1 MSTQTFARRV
11 LIVLGL
17 GTLALILA
25 VALWRASD
33 IFLLA
38 FAGLL
43 LGVLFRTLS
52 NLLERYARLPGGWSL
67 AAAVGLLFVLL
78 GLVGLLIGPR
88 LAGQVDTLLTS
99 LPTSVSGLESQL
111 SRYGWGERLL
121 EQVPVE
127 GALPTSGLFS
137 RLTGT
142 LSTLWTVVLH
152 IIFVFFLA
160 IFFASEPGLY
170 RGGLLR
176 LVPPARRERAGE
188 VVGELYV
195 TLQAWLVGKIVS
207 MTVVGLLIGL
217 GLWLLGMPLALTLGV
232 LAGGLEFIPFFGPFL
247 ASVPAILLAL
257 TESPLQAVYV
267 ALLYVVVQQIEGN
280 IILPL
285 VHKRTVDLP
294 PALTLVSVLALGAIF
309 GFVGLLVATP
319 IMAVVL
325 VLVKMLYVEDVLG
338 EHTKLPQS
346 PVEAVMSD

>member
-1 MSTQTFARRV
+1 MSTQMFVRRV

-17 GTLALILA
+17 GALAVALA
-25 VALWRASD
+25 VALWRASG

-52 NLLERYARLPGGWSL
+52 HLLERYARLPRGWSL
-67 AAAVGLLFVLL
+67 AAAIALLFGLL
-78 GLVGLLIGPR
+78 GLVGWLVGPR
-88 LAGQVDTLLTS
+88 LAGQVDALFTS
-99 LPTSVSGLESQL
+99 LPTSVSGLENQL

-121 EQVPVE
+121 EQVPV
-127 GALPTSGLFS
+127 GDVLPTSNLLS
-137 RLTGT
+137 SLTGT

-160 IFFASEPGLY
+160 VFFASEPGLY

-176 LVPPARRERAGE
+176 LVPSARRERAGE
-188 VVGELYV
+188 VVGEVYV
-195 TLQAWLVGKIVS
+195 TLQAWLLGKIIS
-207 MTVVGLLIGL
+207 MTVVGLLTGL

-257 TESPLQAVYV
+257 AESPLQAVYV

-280 IILPL
+280 VILPI
-285 VHKRTVDLP
+285 VHERTVDMP
-294 PALTLVSVLALGAIF
+294 PALTLVSVLVAGGLF

-319 IMAVVL
+319 IMAVGL

-338 EHTKLPQS
+338 ERVKLPQS
-346 PVEAVMSD
+346 PVP